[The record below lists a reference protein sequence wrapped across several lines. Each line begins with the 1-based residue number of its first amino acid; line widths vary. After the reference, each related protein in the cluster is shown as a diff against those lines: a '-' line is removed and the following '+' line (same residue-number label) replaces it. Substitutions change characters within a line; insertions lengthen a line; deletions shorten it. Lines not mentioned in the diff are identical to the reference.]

1 MLAVRDREDRVR
13 FLGYNPAVAKT
24 FGFVV
29 AAGMAG
35 AAGAVAAPVIGIV
48 APNQFGTL
56 PSILM
61 VCWVAVGGRGTLYGA
76 VLGAILVNWGST
88 RVSEQWPDTW
98 QYVQGLVFIVVVA
111 FIPGG
116 LVGLGRMI
124 GRPARAAAGARTRRD
139 RQSSRRTGGDA
150 PEGLVAT

>member
-1 MLAVRDREDRVR
+1 VRDREDRVR
-13 FLGYNPAVAKT
+13 FLGFNPAVAKT
-24 FGFVV
+24 FAFVV

-76 VLGAILVNWGST
+76 IIGAILVNWGAT

-98 QYVQGLVFIVVVA
+98 QYVQGAVFVVVVA
-111 FIPGG
+111 FVPGG
-116 LVGLGRMI
+116 IVGMLRLIRERVTGR
-124 GRPARAAAGARTRRD
+124 RLTPVAAAVAQAEPTAD
-139 RQSSRRTGGDA
+139 
-150 PEGLVAT
+150 GLVTT

>member
-1 MLAVRDREDRVR
+1 MSVDLPSSTE
-13 FLGYNPAVAKT
+13 PAVAKRSRLVRRASS
-24 FGFVV
+24 GARPFV
-29 AAGMAG
+29 AG

-76 VLGAILVNWGST
+76 VIGAILVNWGAT

-98 QYVQGLVFIVVVA
+98 QYVQGLTFVVVVA
-111 FIPGG
+111 LVPGG
-116 LVGLGRMI
+116 IVGVARLLRERFARRRPVAAAAE
-124 GRPARAAAGARTRRD
+124 RPAGDAGA
-139 RQSSRRTGGDA
+139 A
-150 PEGLVAT
+150 EGLVTT